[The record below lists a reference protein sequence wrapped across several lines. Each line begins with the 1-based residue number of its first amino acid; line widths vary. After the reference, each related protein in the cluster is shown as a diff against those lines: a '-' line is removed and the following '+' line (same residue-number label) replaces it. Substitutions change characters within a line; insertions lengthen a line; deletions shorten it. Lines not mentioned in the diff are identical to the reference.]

1 MHLLFCLDN
10 NLILHQ
16 EVEEEEG
23 EEVVMVEDQ
32 VDLKQ
37 TATTP
42 RIAANITVM
51 GVTLHPITVSLGSI
65 QLIPLLE
72 SLLNATVVVVF
83 IIGKIDVQMHLAPTI
98 EETIRTSVKVRLN
111 TMMSPYDYLMRSQI
125 LKKYHFLLSQRTAK

>member
-1 MHLLFCLDN
+1 MDNTLN
-10 NLILHQ
+10 NLILQ
-16 EVEEEEG
+16 EVEEKEEEG

-42 RIAANITVM
+42 RKAANITAM

-98 EETIRTSVKVRLN
+98 E
-111 TMMSPYDYLMRSQI
+111 
-125 LKKYHFLLSQRTAK
+125 